1 MDIMN
6 DEITE
11 LVESREVHDIRR
23 VERFVPEVIFLF
35 LAFVFLPFF
44 LFLKEVN

>member
-35 LAFVFLPFF
+35 WRLFF
-44 LFLKEVN
+44 SLFFFSF